1 MLLCLPT
8 IAAILDGAATF
19 DPLINHLIE
28 YPPLTGNVVDVLPKE
43 ALQMSWLSSLFGG
56 NKYNDAQLVSQAVA
70 AIAADPLISD
80 PSALVVTSKNGV
92 MTISGIVQKSQERER
107 IEGVIRSSLT
117 AKNLKLERIINEL
130 KLPHSAG

>member
-1 MLLCLPT
+1 M
-8 IAAILDGAATF
+8 
-19 DPLINHLIE
+19 
-28 YPPLTGNVVDVLPKE
+28 K
-43 ALQMSWLSSLFGG
+43 LFGG
-56 NKYNDAQLVSQAVA
+56 NKYNDEQLVNQSMS
-70 AIAADPLISD
+70 AIANDPLISD
-80 PSALVVTSKNGV
+80 PGALVVTSKNGV